1 MLSWRKPGFVYFFRL
16 FFRRSPQPPQELLS
30 DPVDIFLK
38 STRGQDGANLH
49 RSTSLLCTKLSNAE
63 LQTFVLRGF
72 INFTAPQLSLPPSAP
87 ASPRLCHRE
96 LKQPPKHTHK
106 LTQQNPKRIRRF
118 TAVRKLFVSVRAA
131 VAATLVS
138 LREGGEGSSQA
149 GAELSSAGGAV

>member
-1 MLSWRKPGFVYFFRL
+1 MHSQKMLSWRKPGFVYFFRL

-49 RSTSLLCTKLSNAE
+49 HSTSLLCTKLSNAE

-87 ASPRLCHRE
+87 
-96 LKQPPKHTHK
+96 LKNAALHTHRITPVMPQRAEAAPQTH
-106 LTQQNPKRIRRF
+106 TQINTAEPKTYQTF
-118 TAVRKLFVSVRAA
+118 HS
-131 VAATLVS
+131 
-138 LREGGEGSSQA
+138 GEEA
-149 GAELSSAGGAV
+149 LCLSAGCSCSYLGLTP